1 MSARSYLFVPGD
13 REQVLAKAAGR
24 GADALILDLEDAVA
38 LDRKQ
43 AARETVA
50 RYLSSG
56 DGGPELWVRVNAETV
71 AEDIDA
77 VAQPGMRGVVLAKT
91 DGPALVGLADRAL
104 SGQERALDLPSGTFA
119 VVPLVESARG
129 LGALDAIAG
138 APRVSHLAIGEA
150 DLCAELG
157 ITPSDGEPELLPL
170 RLQLVVASAAA
181 DLAPPTGPVSTDF
194 RDLDALRRS
203 TEALVRLGFRARA
216 AIHPAQV
223 PVINEVLTP
232 SEEEVARARRLV
244 DAFEAAG
251 GGAATDA
258 DGRMIDEAVVRGAR
272 EVLARA

>member
-1 MSARSYLFVPGD
+1 MSARSYLYVPGD
-13 REQVLAKAAGR
+13 REQLLAKAAGR

-38 LDRKQ
+38 PDRKQ

-50 RYLSSG
+50 HYLSSG
-56 DGGPELWVRVNAETV
+56 HDGPELWVRVNAETV
-71 AEDIDA
+71 AEDIAA
-77 VAQPGMRGVVLAKT
+77 VTQPRLRGVVLAKT
-91 DGPALVGLADRAL
+91 DGPALVALADRAL
-104 SGQERALDLPSGTFA
+104 SDRERALGLQPGTFA
-119 VVPLVESARG
+119 VAPLVESARG
-129 LGALDAIAG
+129 LRALDAIAT
-138 APRVSHLAIGEA
+138 AARVSHLAIGEA

-157 ITPSDGEPELLPL
+157 ITPSEGEPELLPL

-181 DLAPPTGPVSTDF
+181 GLAPPTAPVSTDF

-203 TEALVRLGFRARA
+203 TQVLLRLGFRARA

-244 DAFEAAG
+244 EAFEAAG
-251 GGAATDA
+251 SGAATDV